1 VAPAALLEAR
11 VRDAIVAAFG
21 SEHASADP
29 AVHRSNF
36 ADFQADAALRLAKP
50 LRQKPLDI
58 ANAIREKLDLGGLV
72 DDASSVTVSP
82 PGFVNITLGR
92 SFLAEAVTKL
102 AMDPRAG
109 VAPAEHPE
117 TVVIDYSSPNVA
129 KEMHVGNLRSTIIG
143 DALART
149 LGFLGHRVL
158 RHNHIGDWGTPF
170 GMLIEH
176 LLDIGAETA
185 ANELSLGALNEFY
198 QAARKKFDGDTAF
211 AERARK
217 RVVLLQGGDEAT
229 LSHWRVLVDASR
241 RYFASVY
248 ARLGVLLEDSD
259 VRGESSYNEL
269 LPAVARDLEAMGL
282 ARRDQGALCVF
293 LDEFRGKDKEIV
305 PVIVQKSDGGF
316 GYAATDIAALRFRVH
331 DLGGRRILYVIGAPQ
346 AQHLAMVFATVKKA
360 SWLPEGARAEH
371 VAFGSVLGKDKKMFK
386 TRSGDSVKLAELI
399 NEAIERDRVLIKAK
413 NPDLGDD
420 EITRM
425 ATAVGIGAIKYADL
439 SSDRIKDYV
448 FDWDRMLA
456 FEGNT
461 GPYLQNAHARI
472 CSIERKAEQE
482 GITVGLSPAIVLT
495 EEPERRLA
503 VELLELEPAVRAVA
517 DTLAPHKLTTYLYD
531 LATTFTNF
539 YENCPVLRVED
550 PAVRA
555 SRLWLCRATR
565 QSLALGLGLLGIAA
579 PERM

>member
-1 VAPAALLEAR
+1 
-11 VRDAIVAAFG
+11 
-21 SEHASADP
+21 
-29 AVHRSNF
+29 
-36 ADFQADAALRLAKP
+36 
-50 LRQKPLDI
+50 
-58 ANAIREKLDLGGLV
+58 
-72 DDASSVTVSP
+72 
-82 PGFVNITLGR
+82 
-92 SFLAEAVTKL
+92 
-102 AMDPRAG
+102 
-109 VAPAEHPE
+109 
-117 TVVIDYSSPNVA
+117 
-129 KEMHVGNLRSTIIG
+129 
-143 DALART
+143 
-149 LGFLGHRVL
+149 
-158 RHNHIGDWGTPF
+158 
-170 GMLIEH
+170 
-176 LLDIGAETA
+176 
-185 ANELSLGALNEFY
+185 
-198 QAARKKFDGDTAF
+198 
-211 AERARK
+211 
-217 RVVLLQGGDEAT
+217 
-229 LSHWRVLVDASR
+229 
-241 RYFASVY
+241 
-248 ARLGVLLEDSD
+248 
-259 VRGESSYNEL
+259 
-269 LPAVARDLEAMGL
+269 
-282 ARRDQGALCVF
+282 
-293 LDEFRGKDKEIV
+293 
-305 PVIVQKSDGGF
+305 
-316 GYAATDIAALRFRVH
+316 
-331 DLGGRRILYVIGAPQ
+331 LYVIGAPQ
-346 AQHLAMVFATVKKA
+346 AQHLAMVFGTVKKA
-360 SWLPEGARAEH
+360 GWLPEGARAEH